1 MRTILKIFMMLFCV
15 FSYAQTTVTGSITDK
30 NSQPLSG
37 ATIIIVGTSTGVV
50 ADFDGNYSITSDMD
64 TPFSIE
70 ASSVGFK
77 AMSAEVNSSS
87 TVDFVLEDN
96 SALDEVVV
104 SASRTPQRIFES
116 PVTIERFGIKD
127 IRNTASADFYDG
139 LENLKGVD
147 INVNS
152 LTFKAINTRGFATF
166 ANTRFVQLVDG
177 MDNSAPALNFPLG
190 NLLGMTETD
199 VLSVEII
206 PGASSALYGA
216 NAFNGILLME
226 SKNPFDHQGISGQ
239 YKHGITSQDAAGGDN
254 EFRDLQVR
262 WGHKFSDKV
271 AMKINF
277 AYLRGTDWIANSEVD
292 KLGRVDENGVGLTRA
307 AYNHDGI
314 NIYGDEV
321 ATNINGVA
329 QQMEML
335 GLLPAGAS
343 ALVPS
348 VVVSRTG
355 YKEVNLT
362 DHVARSKK
370 ADWGLYWRPDGTDN
384 LEIQYVGKYGTGETV
399 YQGTNRYAIENFLMT
414 QHKLEVKHSNF
425 FARAYVTEDN
435 AGDSYDMNFTAINI
449 NRSWKGDTQWFGEY
463 VGGIVQGTLGGL
475 NIDQAHALGR
485 AAADTGRLIPG
496 TQEYQDAFNAVITDP
511 DLTTGAKFQDESKV
525 YHSDF
530 NYNFGHMWDWAE
542 VQVGG
547 SYREY
552 SLNSSGTIY
561 TDYDGPITYGDM
573 GIYTQLVKDM
583 LDDRLRLTA
592 AARYDKAE
600 FSDGAV
606 TPRVALAYTAGENRN
621 HNLRVSYQTGY
632 RNPTT
637 QDLFI
642 GLDVGLAR
650 LVGSSPDNPAR
661 YSRNFGTAEAP
672 LGYPISAAG
681 QVATGLPANLPY
693 GAITGESAFSNSF
706 SVSSVQAFAATGNP
720 GLLQDSGVEYV
731 EAERLQS
738 VEIGYR
744 AKLSPT
750 FTIDASAYKNA
761 YENFISTEAVI
772 SPLYGQV
779 GDNAASIL
787 AIANGDFETW
797 SAYTNADAEVESW
810 GASIG
815 IIAKVLKNYD
825 LSANYT
831 KSVLEFDEE
840 KYPDFAT
847 YWNTPEHKVKVQF
860 GNTNILENV
869 GFNVAWRWFSD
880 FYWESTFGNGDVPAT
895 HVIDAQINFSLP
907 KLNST
912 IKIGG
917 ANLGS
922 HEYFTAFGSGFI
934 GQQYYISW
942 TAFN

>member
-15 FSYAQTTVTGSITDK
+15 FSYAQTTVTGSITDR

-37 ATIIIVGTSTGVV
+37 ATVVIVGTSTGVV

-64 TPFSIE
+64 TPFTIE

-96 SALDEVVV
+96 TALDEVVV

-127 IRNTASADFYDG
+127 IKTNASADFYDG

-239 YKHGITSQDAAGGDN
+239 YKHGITSQDAAGDN

-271 AMKINF
+271 AMKVNF
-277 AYLRGTDWIANSEVD
+277 AFLLGTDWIADSEVD

-321 ATNINGVA
+321 ATNIKNVA
-329 QQMEML
+329 QLMEVG

-355 YKEVNLT
+355 YREVDLT

-370 ADWGLYWRPDGTDN
+370 ADWGLYWRPDGTDD

-414 QHKLEVKHSNF
+414 QHKLEVKSPNF
-425 FARAYVTEDN
+425 FVRTYMNSDN

-449 NRSWKGDTQWFGEY
+449 NRSWKSDNQWFGEY
-463 VGGIVQGTLGGL
+463 VGGIVGGTLAGL
-475 NIDQAHALGR
+475 TMDAAHALGR
-485 AAADTGRLIPG
+485 ATADTGRLIPG
-496 TQEYQDAFNAVITDP
+496 TQAYMDAKEAVITNP

-525 YHSDF
+525 YHSDW

-547 SYREY
+547 SYRNYE
-552 SLNSSGTIY
+552 LNSSGTIY
-561 TDYDGPITYGDM
+561 TDYDGPINYGDV
-573 GIYTQLVKDM
+573 GVYTQVVKDM
-583 LDDRLRLTA
+583 LDDKLRLTA

-600 FSDGAV
+600 FSDGAI
-606 TPRVALAYTAGENRN
+606 TPRVALAYTAGEYDN
-621 HNLRVSYQTGY
+621 HNFRVSYQTGY

-642 GLDVGLAR
+642 GLDVGIAR

-661 YSRNFGTAEAP
+661 FVRDYSV
-672 LGYPISAAG
+672 SAAG
-681 QVATGLPANLPY
+681 QQLGIPATVTL
-693 GAITGESAFSNSF
+693 TGESAFNNSF
-706 SVSSVQAFAATGNP
+706 SASSVQAMAATGNP
-720 GLLQDSGVEYV
+720 ALLQASGVEYV

-738 VEIGYR
+738 IEFGYR

-750 FTIDASAYKNA
+750 FIIDANLYRNA

-772 SPLYGQV
+772 SPYYGQV
-779 GDNAASIL
+779 GDNSLSVL
-787 AIANGDFETW
+787 AIANGDFETY

-810 GASIG
+810 GATFGMSTKIF
-815 IIAKVLKNYD
+815 KNYD

-840 KYPDFAT
+840 LYPDFST

-860 GNTNILENV
+860 GNTSLFENV

-895 HVIDAQINFSLP
+895 HVIDAQINFTLP
-907 KLNST
+907 KFKST

-917 ANLGS
+917 ANIGS
-922 HEYFTAFGSGFI
+922 QEYYTAFGSGFI

-942 TAFN
+942 TANNL

>member
-15 FSYAQTTVTGSITDK
+15 FSYAQTTVTGSITDR

-37 ATIIIVGTSTGVV
+37 ATVVIVGTSTGVV

-64 TPFSIE
+64 TPFTIE

-96 SALDEVVV
+96 TALDEVVV

-127 IRNTASADFYDG
+127 IKTNASADFYDG

-239 YKHGITSQDAAGGDN
+239 YKHGITSQDAAGDN

-271 AMKINF
+271 AMKVNF
-277 AYLRGTDWIANSEVD
+277 AYLLGTDWIADSEVD

-321 ATNINGVA
+321 ATNIKNVA
-329 QQMEML
+329 QLMEVG

-355 YKEVNLT
+355 YREVDLT

-370 ADWGLYWRPDGTDN
+370 ADWGLYWRPDGTDD

-414 QHKLEVKHSNF
+414 QHKLEVKSPNF
-425 FARAYVTEDN
+425 FVRTYMNSDN

-449 NRSWKGDTQWFGEY
+449 NRSWKSDNQWFGEY
-463 VGGIVQGTLGGL
+463 VGGIVGGTLAGL
-475 NIDQAHALGR
+475 TMDAAHALGR
-485 AAADTGRLIPG
+485 ATADTGRLIPG
-496 TQEYQDAFNAVITDP
+496 TQAYMDAKEAVITNP

-525 YHSDF
+525 YHSDW

-547 SYREY
+547 SYRNYE
-552 SLNSSGTIY
+552 LNSSGTIY
-561 TDYDGPITYGDM
+561 TDYDGPINYGDV
-573 GIYTQLVKDM
+573 GVYTQVVKDM
-583 LDDRLRLTA
+583 LDDKLRLTA

-600 FSDGAV
+600 FSDGAI
-606 TPRVALAYTAGENRN
+606 TPRVALAYTAGEYDN
-621 HNLRVSYQTGY
+621 HNFRVSYQTGY

-642 GLDVGLAR
+642 GLDVGIAR

-661 YSRNFGTAEAP
+661 FVRDYSV
-672 LGYPISAAG
+672 SAAG
-681 QVATGLPANLPY
+681 QQLGIPATVTL
-693 GAITGESAFSNSF
+693 TGESAFNNSF
-706 SVSSVQAFAATGNP
+706 SASSVQAMAATGNP
-720 GLLQDSGVEYV
+720 ALLQASGVEYV

-738 VEIGYR
+738 IEFGYR

-750 FTIDASAYKNA
+750 FIIDANLYRNA

-772 SPLYGQV
+772 SPYYGQV
-779 GDNAASIL
+779 GDNSLSIL
-787 AIANGDFETW
+787 AIANGDFETY

-810 GASIG
+810 GATFGMSTKIF
-815 IIAKVLKNYD
+815 KNYD

-840 KYPDFAT
+840 LYPDFST

-860 GNTNILENV
+860 GNTSLFENV

-895 HVIDAQINFSLP
+895 HVIDAQINFTLP
-907 KLNST
+907 KLKST

-917 ANLGS
+917 ANIGS
-922 HEYFTAFGSGFI
+922 QEYYTAFGSGFI

-942 TAFN
+942 TANNL

>member
-1 MRTILKIFMMLFCV
+1 V
-15 FSYAQTTVTGSITDK
+15 FSYAQTTVTGSITDR

-37 ATIIIVGTSTGVV
+37 ATVVIVGTSTGVV

-64 TPFSIE
+64 TPFTIE

-96 SALDEVVV
+96 TALDEVVV

-127 IRNTASADFYDG
+127 IKTNASADFYDG

-239 YKHGITSQDAAGGDN
+239 YKHGITSQDAAGDN

-271 AMKINF
+271 AMKVNF
-277 AYLRGTDWIANSEVD
+277 AFLLGTDWIADSEVD

-321 ATNINGVA
+321 ATNIKNVA
-329 QQMEML
+329 QLMEVG

-355 YKEVNLT
+355 YREVDLT

-370 ADWGLYWRPDGTDN
+370 ADWGLYWRPDGTDD

-414 QHKLEVKHSNF
+414 QHKLEVKSPNF
-425 FARAYVTEDN
+425 FVRTYMNSDN

-449 NRSWKGDTQWFGEY
+449 NRSWKSDNQWFGEY
-463 VGGIVQGTLGGL
+463 VGGIVGGTLAGL
-475 NIDQAHALGR
+475 TMDAAHALGR
-485 AAADTGRLIPG
+485 ATADTGRLIPG
-496 TQEYQDAFNAVITDP
+496 TQAYMDAKEAVITNP

-525 YHSDF
+525 YHSDW

-547 SYREY
+547 SYRNYE
-552 SLNSSGTIY
+552 LNSSGTIY
-561 TDYDGPITYGDM
+561 TDYDGPINYGDV
-573 GIYTQLVKDM
+573 GVYTQVVKDM
-583 LDDRLRLTA
+583 LDDKLRLTA

-600 FSDGAV
+600 FSDGAI
-606 TPRVALAYTAGENRN
+606 TPRVALAYTAGEYDN
-621 HNLRVSYQTGY
+621 HNFRVSYQTGY

-642 GLDVGLAR
+642 GLDVGIAR

-661 YSRNFGTAEAP
+661 FVRDYSV
-672 LGYPISAAG
+672 SAAG
-681 QVATGLPANLPY
+681 QQLGIPATVTL
-693 GAITGESAFSNSF
+693 TGESAFNNSF
-706 SVSSVQAFAATGNP
+706 SASSVQAMAATGNP
-720 GLLQDSGVEYV
+720 ALLQASGVEYV

-738 VEIGYR
+738 IEFGYR

-750 FTIDASAYKNA
+750 FIIDANLYRNA

-772 SPLYGQV
+772 SPYYGQV
-779 GDNAASIL
+779 GDNSLSVL
-787 AIANGDFETW
+787 AIANGDFETY

-810 GASIG
+810 GATFGMSTKIF
-815 IIAKVLKNYD
+815 KNYD

-840 KYPDFAT
+840 LYPDFST

-860 GNTNILENV
+860 GNTSLFENV

-895 HVIDAQINFSLP
+895 HVIDAQINFTLP
-907 KLNST
+907 KLKST

-917 ANLGS
+917 ANIGS
-922 HEYFTAFGSGFI
+922 QEYYTAFGSGFI

-942 TAFN
+942 TANNL

>member
-15 FSYAQTTVTGSITDK
+15 FSYAQTTVTGSITDR

-37 ATIIIVGTSTGVV
+37 ATVVIVGTSTGVV

-64 TPFSIE
+64 TPFTIE

-96 SALDEVVV
+96 TALDEVVV

-127 IRNTASADFYDG
+127 IKTNASADFYDG

-239 YKHGITSQDAAGGDN
+239 YKHGITSQDAAGDN

-271 AMKINF
+271 AMKVNF
-277 AYLRGTDWIANSEVD
+277 AYLRGTDWIADSEVD

-321 ATNINGVA
+321 ATNIKNVA
-329 QQMEML
+329 QLMEVG

-355 YKEVNLT
+355 YREVDLT

-370 ADWGLYWRPDGTDN
+370 ADWGLYWRPDGTDD

-414 QHKLEVKHSNF
+414 QHKLEVKSPNF
-425 FARAYVTEDN
+425 FVRTYMNSDN

-449 NRSWKGDTQWFGEY
+449 NRSWKSDNQWFGEY
-463 VGGIVQGTLGGL
+463 VGGIVGGTLAGL
-475 NIDQAHALGR
+475 TMDAAHALGR
-485 AAADTGRLIPG
+485 ATADTGRLIPG
-496 TQEYQDAFNAVITDP
+496 TQAYMDAKEAVITNP

-525 YHSDF
+525 YHSDW

-547 SYREY
+547 SYRNYE
-552 SLNSSGTIY
+552 LNSSGTIY
-561 TDYDGPITYGDM
+561 TDYDGPINYGD
-573 GIYTQLVKDM
+573 GGVYTQVVKDM
-583 LDDRLRLTA
+583 LDDKLRLTA

-600 FSDGAV
+600 FSDGAI
-606 TPRVALAYTAGENRN
+606 TPRVALAYTAGEYDN
-621 HNLRVSYQTGY
+621 HNFRVSYQTGY

-642 GLDVGLAR
+642 GLDVGIAR

-661 YSRNFGTAEAP
+661 FVRDYSV
-672 LGYPISAAG
+672 SAAG
-681 QVATGLPANLPY
+681 QQLGIPATVTL
-693 GAITGESAFSNSF
+693 TGESAFNNSF
-706 SVSSVQAFAATGNP
+706 SASSVQAMAATGNP
-720 GLLQDSGVEYV
+720 ALLQASGVEYV

-738 VEIGYR
+738 IEFGYR

-750 FTIDASAYKNA
+750 FIIDANLYRNA

-772 SPLYGQV
+772 SPYYGQV
-779 GDNAASIL
+779 GDNSLSIL
-787 AIANGDFETW
+787 AIANGDFETY

-810 GASIG
+810 GATFGMSTKIF
-815 IIAKVLKNYD
+815 KNYD

-840 KYPDFAT
+840 LYPDFST

-860 GNTNILENV
+860 GNTSLFENV

-895 HVIDAQINFSLP
+895 HVIDAQINFTLP
-907 KLNST
+907 KLKST

-917 ANLGS
+917 ANIGS
-922 HEYFTAFGSGFI
+922 QEYYTAFGSGFI

-942 TAFN
+942 TANNL

>member
-15 FSYAQTTVTGSITDK
+15 FSYAQTTVTGSITDR

-37 ATIIIVGTSTGVV
+37 ATVVIVGTSTGVV

-64 TPFSIE
+64 TPFTIE

-96 SALDEVVV
+96 TALDEVVV

-127 IRNTASADFYDG
+127 IKTNASADFYDG

-226 SKNPFDHQGISGQ
+226 SKSPFDHQGISGQ
-239 YKHGITSQDAAGGDN
+239 YKHGITSQDAAGDN

-271 AMKINF
+271 AMKVNF
-277 AYLRGTDWIANSEVD
+277 AFLLGTDWIADSEVD

-321 ATNINGVA
+321 ATNIKNVA
-329 QQMEML
+329 QLMETG

-355 YKEVNLT
+355 YREVDLT

-370 ADWGLYWRPDGTDN
+370 ADWGLYWRPDGTDD

-414 QHKLEVKHSNF
+414 QHKLEVKSPNF
-425 FARAYVTEDN
+425 FVRTYMNSDN

-449 NRSWKGDTQWFGEY
+449 NRSWKSDNQWFGEY
-463 VGGIVQGTLGGL
+463 VGGIVGGTLAGL
-475 NIDQAHALGR
+475 TMDAAHALGR
-485 AAADTGRLIPG
+485 ATADTGRLIPG
-496 TQEYQDAFNAVITDP
+496 TQAYMDAKEAVITNP

-525 YHSDF
+525 YHSDW

-547 SYREY
+547 SYRNYE
-552 SLNSSGTIY
+552 LNSSGTIY
-561 TDYDGPITYGDM
+561 TDYDGPINYGDV
-573 GIYTQLVKDM
+573 GVYTQVVKDM
-583 LDDRLRLTA
+583 LDDKLRLTA

-600 FSDGAV
+600 FSDGAI
-606 TPRVALAYTAGENRN
+606 TPRVALAYTAGEYDN
-621 HNLRVSYQTGY
+621 HNFRVSYQTGY

-642 GLDVGLAR
+642 GLDVGIAR

-661 YSRNFGTAEAP
+661 FVRDYSV
-672 LGYPISAAG
+672 SAAG
-681 QVATGLPANLPY
+681 QQLGIPATVTL
-693 GAITGESAFSNSF
+693 TGESAFNNSF
-706 SVSSVQAFAATGNP
+706 SASSVQAMAATGNP
-720 GLLQDSGVEYV
+720 ALLQASGVEYV

-738 VEIGYR
+738 IEFGYR

-750 FTIDASAYKNA
+750 FIIAANLYRNA

-772 SPLYGQV
+772 SPYYGQV
-779 GDNAASIL
+779 GDNSLSVL
-787 AIANGDFETW
+787 AIANGDFETY

-810 GASIG
+810 GATFGMSTKIF
-815 IIAKVLKNYD
+815 KNYD

-840 KYPDFAT
+840 LYPDFST

-860 GNTNILENV
+860 GNTSLFENV

-895 HVIDAQINFSLP
+895 HVIDAQINFTLP
-907 KLNST
+907 KLKST

-917 ANLGS
+917 ANIGS
-922 HEYFTAFGSGFI
+922 QEYYTAFGSGFI

-942 TAFN
+942 TANNL

>member
-1 MRTILKIFMMLFCV
+1 MLFCV
-15 FSYAQTTVTGSITDK
+15 FSYAQTTVTGSITDR

-37 ATIIIVGTSTGVV
+37 ATVVIVGTSTGVV

-64 TPFSIE
+64 TPFTIE

-96 SALDEVVV
+96 TALDEVVV

-127 IRNTASADFYDG
+127 IKTNASADFYDG

-239 YKHGITSQDAAGGDN
+239 YKHGITSQDAAGDN

-271 AMKINF
+271 AMKVNF
-277 AYLRGTDWIANSEVD
+277 AFLLGTDWIADSEVD

-321 ATNINGVA
+321 ATNIKNVA
-329 QQMEML
+329 QLMEVG

-355 YKEVNLT
+355 YREVDLT

-370 ADWGLYWRPDGTDN
+370 ADWGLYWRPDGTDD

-414 QHKLEVKHSNF
+414 QHKLEVKSPNF
-425 FARAYVTEDN
+425 FVRTYMNSDN

-449 NRSWKGDTQWFGEY
+449 NRSWKSDNQWFGEY
-463 VGGIVQGTLGGL
+463 VGGIVGGTLAGL
-475 NIDQAHALGR
+475 TMDAAHALGR
-485 AAADTGRLIPG
+485 ATADTGRLIPG
-496 TQEYQDAFNAVITDP
+496 TQAYMDAKEAVITNP

-525 YHSDF
+525 YHSDW

-547 SYREY
+547 SYRNYE
-552 SLNSSGTIY
+552 LNSSGTIY
-561 TDYDGPITYGDM
+561 TDYDGPINYGDV
-573 GIYTQLVKDM
+573 GVYTQVVKDM
-583 LDDRLRLTA
+583 LDDKLRLTA

-600 FSDGAV
+600 FSDGAI
-606 TPRVALAYTAGENRN
+606 TPRVALAYTAGEYDN
-621 HNLRVSYQTGY
+621 HNFRVSYQTGY

-642 GLDVGLAR
+642 GLDVGIAR

-661 YSRNFGTAEAP
+661 FVRDYSV
-672 LGYPISAAG
+672 SAAG
-681 QVATGLPANLPY
+681 QQLGIPATVTL
-693 GAITGESAFSNSF
+693 TGESAFNNSF
-706 SVSSVQAFAATGNP
+706 SASSVQAMAATGNP
-720 GLLQDSGVEYV
+720 ALLQASGVEYV

-738 VEIGYR
+738 IEFGYR

-750 FTIDASAYKNA
+750 FIIDANLYRNA

-772 SPLYGQV
+772 SPYYGQV
-779 GDNAASIL
+779 GDNSLSVL
-787 AIANGDFETW
+787 AIANGDFETY

-810 GASIG
+810 GATFGMSTKIF
-815 IIAKVLKNYD
+815 KNYD

-840 KYPDFAT
+840 LYPDFST

-860 GNTNILENV
+860 GNTSLFENV

-895 HVIDAQINFSLP
+895 HVIDAQINFTLP
-907 KLNST
+907 KLKSI

-917 ANLGS
+917 ANIGS
-922 HEYFTAFGSGFI
+922 QEYYTAFGSGFI

-942 TAFN
+942 TANNL

>member
-15 FSYAQTTVTGSITDK
+15 FSYAQTTVTGSVTDR

-37 ATIIIVGTSTGVV
+37 ATVVIVGTSTGVI

-64 TPFSIE
+64 TPFSLE

-77 AMSAEVNSSS
+77 AMSAEVSSSS
-87 TVDFVLEDN
+87 TVNFVLEDD

-127 IRNTASADFYDG
+127 IKNTASADFYDG

-152 LTFKAINTRGFATF
+152 LTFKAINTRGFSTF

-199 VLSVEII
+199 VLSVELI

-226 SKNPFDHQGISGQ
+226 SKSPFDHQGISGQ
-239 YKHGITSQDAAGGDN
+239 YKHGITSQDAAGDN

-271 AMKINF
+271 AMKVNF
-277 AYLRGTDWIANSEVD
+277 AYLRGTDWIADSEVD

-307 AYNHDGI
+307 AHHHDGI

-329 QQMEML
+329 QIMEGM
-335 GLLPAGAS
+335 GLLPAGGS

-348 VVVSRTG
+348 TVVTRTG
-355 YKEVNLT
+355 YREVDLT

-370 ADWGLYWRPDGTDN
+370 ADWGVYWRPNADD
-384 LEIQYVGKYGTGETV
+384 LEVSYIGKIGTGETV
-399 YQGTNRYAIENFLMT
+399 YQGTNRYGIENFTMS
-414 QHKLEVKHSNF
+414 QHKLEVKNDNF
-425 FARAYVTEDN
+425 TVRGYMTADK

-449 NRSWKGDTQWFGEY
+449 NRMWKPDLNWFAEY
-463 VGGIVQGTLGGL
+463 VGGIVNGTLGGL
-475 NIDQAHALGR
+475 TIDQAHALGR
-485 AAADTGRLIPG
+485 NTADTGRLMPG
-496 TQEYQDAFNAVITDP
+496 TQAYADAFESVITNP

-525 YHSDF
+525 YHTDF
-530 NYNFGHMWDWAE
+530 NYNFGHMWDWME

-547 SYREY
+547 SYRNYE
-552 SLNSSGTIY
+552 LNSSGTIF
-561 TDYDGPITYGDM
+561 TDYDGPINYGDM
-573 GIYTQLVKDM
+573 GLYTQMVKDM
-583 LDDRLRLTA
+583 ADDRLRVTI

-600 FSDGAV
+600 FSDGAI
-606 TPRVALAYTAGENRN
+606 TPRVALAYTAGKNKN
-621 HNLRVSYQTGY
+621 HNIRVSYQTGY

-642 GLDVGLAR
+642 GLDVGIAR
-650 LVGSSPDNPAR
+650 LIGSSPDNPSR
-661 YSRNFGTAEAP
+661 YVRDYAV
-672 LGYPISAAG
+672 SAAG
-681 QVATGLPANLPY
+681 QALGVPASVTL
-693 GAITGESAFSNSF
+693 TGESAFNNSF
-706 SVSSVQAFAATGNP
+706 SAASVQAMAATGNP

-731 EAERLQS
+731 KPEQMQS
-738 VEIGYR
+738 VEIGWR

-750 FTIDASAYKNA
+750 FTVDANVYKNA
-761 YENFISTEAVI
+761 YQDFISTEAVI
-772 SPLYGQV
+772 SPYYGVV
-779 GDNAASIL
+779 GDNSLSVL
-787 AIANGDFETW
+787 AIANGDFETY
-797 SAYTNADAEVESW
+797 SAYTNTDAEIESW
-810 GASIG
+810 GATIG
-815 IIAKVLKNYD
+815 VRTKIFNDYD

-831 KSVLEFDEE
+831 KSVLQFDEE
-840 KYPDFAT
+840 AYPDFST
-847 YWNTPEHKVKVQF
+847 NWNTPEDKWKVQF
-860 GNTNILENV
+860 GNTNLFDNV

-880 FYWESTFGNGDVPAT
+880 FYWEATFGNGDVPST
-895 HVIDAQINFSLP
+895 HVIDAQINFTLP
-907 KLNST
+907 KWNST

-917 ANLGS
+917 ANIGGD
-922 HEYFTAFGSGFI
+922 EYFTAFGSGFI
-934 GQQYYISW
+934 GTQYYISW
-942 TAFN
+942 TANN

>member
-15 FSYAQTTVTGSITDK
+15 FSYAQTTVTGSITDR

-37 ATIIIVGTSTGVV
+37 ATVVIVGTSTGVV

-64 TPFSIE
+64 TPFTIE

-96 SALDEVVV
+96 TALDEVVV

-127 IRNTASADFYDG
+127 IKTNASADFYDG

-239 YKHGITSQDAAGGDN
+239 YKHGITSQDAAGDN

-271 AMKINF
+271 AMKVNF
-277 AYLRGTDWIANSEVD
+277 AYLLGTDWIADSEVD

-321 ATNINGVA
+321 ATNIKNVA
-329 QQMEML
+329 QLMEVG

-355 YKEVNLT
+355 YREVDLT

-370 ADWGLYWRPDGTDN
+370 ADWGLYWRPDGTDD

-414 QHKLEVKHSNF
+414 QHKLEVKSPNF
-425 FARAYVTEDN
+425 FVRTYVNSDN

-449 NRSWKGDTQWFGEY
+449 NRSWKSDNQWFGEY
-463 VGGIVQGTLGGL
+463 VGGIVGGTLAGL
-475 NIDQAHALGR
+475 TMDAAHALGR
-485 AAADTGRLIPG
+485 ATADTGRLIPG
-496 TQEYQDAFNAVITDP
+496 TQAYMDAKEAVITNP

-525 YHSDF
+525 YHSDW

-547 SYREY
+547 SYRNYE
-552 SLNSSGTIY
+552 LNSSGTIY
-561 TDYDGPITYGDM
+561 TDYDGPINYGDV
-573 GIYTQLVKDM
+573 GVYTQVVKDM
-583 LDDRLRLTA
+583 LDDKLRLTA

-600 FSDGAV
+600 FSDGAI
-606 TPRVALAYTAGENRN
+606 TPRVALAYTAGEYDN
-621 HNLRVSYQTGY
+621 HNFRVSYQTGY

-642 GLDVGLAR
+642 GLDVGIAR

-661 YSRNFGTAEAP
+661 FVRDYSV
-672 LGYPISAAG
+672 SAAG
-681 QVATGLPANLPY
+681 QQLGIPATVTL
-693 GAITGESAFSNSF
+693 TGESAFNNSF
-706 SVSSVQAFAATGNP
+706 SASSVQAMAATGNP
-720 GLLQDSGVEYV
+720 ALLQASGVEYV

-738 VEIGYR
+738 IEFGYR

-750 FTIDASAYKNA
+750 FIIDANLYRNA

-772 SPLYGQV
+772 SPYYGQV
-779 GDNAASIL
+779 GDNSLSIL
-787 AIANGDFETW
+787 AIANGDFETY

-810 GASIG
+810 GATFGMSTKIF
-815 IIAKVLKNYD
+815 KNYD

-840 KYPDFAT
+840 LYPDFST

-860 GNTNILENV
+860 GNTSLFENV

-895 HVIDAQINFSLP
+895 HVIDAQINFTLP
-907 KLNST
+907 KLKST

-917 ANLGS
+917 ANIGS
-922 HEYFTAFGSGFI
+922 QEYYTAFGSGFI

-942 TAFN
+942 TANNL

>member
-1 MRTILKIFMMLFCV
+1 MMLFCV
-15 FSYAQTTVTGSITDK
+15 FSYAQTTVTGSITDR

-37 ATIIIVGTSTGVV
+37 ATVVIVGTSTGVV

-64 TPFSIE
+64 TPFTIE

-96 SALDEVVV
+96 TALDEVVV

-127 IRNTASADFYDG
+127 IKTNASADFYDG

-239 YKHGITSQDAAGGDN
+239 YKHGITSQDAAGDN

-271 AMKINF
+271 AMKVNF
-277 AYLRGTDWIANSEVD
+277 AFLLGTDWIADSEVD

-321 ATNINGVA
+321 ATNIKNVA
-329 QQMEML
+329 QLMEVG

-355 YKEVNLT
+355 YREVDLT

-370 ADWGLYWRPDGTDN
+370 ADWGLYWRPDGTDD

-414 QHKLEVKHSNF
+414 QHKLEVKSPNF
-425 FARAYVTEDN
+425 FVRTYMNSDN

-449 NRSWKGDTQWFGEY
+449 NRSWKSDNQWFGEY
-463 VGGIVQGTLGGL
+463 VGGIVGGTLAGL
-475 NIDQAHALGR
+475 TMDAAHALGR
-485 AAADTGRLIPG
+485 ATADTGRLIPG
-496 TQEYQDAFNAVITDP
+496 TQAYMDAKEAVITNP

-525 YHSDF
+525 YHSDW

-547 SYREY
+547 SYRNYE
-552 SLNSSGTIY
+552 LNSSGTIY
-561 TDYDGPITYGDM
+561 TDYDGPINYGDV
-573 GIYTQLVKDM
+573 GVYTQVVKDM
-583 LDDRLRLTA
+583 LDDKLRLTA

-600 FSDGAV
+600 FSDGAI
-606 TPRVALAYTAGENRN
+606 TPRVALAYTAGEYDN
-621 HNLRVSYQTGY
+621 HNFRVSYQTGY

-642 GLDVGLAR
+642 GLDVGIAR

-661 YSRNFGTAEAP
+661 FVRDYSV
-672 LGYPISAAG
+672 SAAG
-681 QVATGLPANLPY
+681 QQLGIPATVTL
-693 GAITGESAFSNSF
+693 TGESAFNNSF
-706 SVSSVQAFAATGNP
+706 SASSVQAMAATGNP
-720 GLLQDSGVEYV
+720 ALLQASGVEYV

-738 VEIGYR
+738 IEFGYR

-750 FTIDASAYKNA
+750 FIIDANLYRNA

-772 SPLYGQV
+772 SPYYGQV
-779 GDNAASIL
+779 GDNSLSVL
-787 AIANGDFETW
+787 AIANGDFETY

-810 GASIG
+810 GATFGMSTKIF
-815 IIAKVLKNYD
+815 KNYD

-840 KYPDFAT
+840 LYPDFST

-860 GNTNILENV
+860 GNTSLFENV

-895 HVIDAQINFSLP
+895 HVIDAQINFTLP
-907 KLNST
+907 KLKST

-917 ANLGS
+917 ANIGS
-922 HEYFTAFGSGFI
+922 QEYYTAFGSGFI

-942 TAFN
+942 TANNL

>member
-1 MRTILKIFMMLFCV
+1 V
-15 FSYAQTTVTGSITDK
+15 FSYAQTTVTGSVTDR

-37 ATIIIVGTSTGVV
+37 ATVIIVGTSTGVV

-77 AMSAEVNSSS
+77 AMSAEVSSSS

-96 SALDEVVV
+96 TALDEVVV

-116 PVTIERFGIKD
+116 PVTVERFGIKD
-127 IRNTASADFYDG
+127 IKTTASADFYDG

-226 SKNPFDHQGISGQ
+226 SKNPFDFQGVSGQ
-239 YKHGITSQDAAGGDN
+239 YKHGITSQEAAGGDN

-262 WGHKFSDKV
+262 FGHKFSDKV
-271 AMKINF
+271 AMKVNF
-277 AYLRGTDWIANSEVD
+277 AYLRGTDWVADSEVD

-321 ATNINGVA
+321 ATDINGVA
-329 QQMEML
+329 QLMEAG

-348 VVVSRTG
+348 TVVTRTG
-355 YKEVNLT
+355 YREVDLT

-370 ADWGLYWRPDGTDN
+370 ADWGLYWRPDGTDA

-399 YQGTNRYAIENFLMT
+399 YQGTNRYGIENFIMT
-414 QHKLEVKHSNF
+414 QHKLEVKSPNF
-425 FARAYVTEDN
+425 FVRTYVNADN

-449 NRSWKGDTQWFGEY
+449 NRSWKSDNQWFGEY
-463 VGGIVQGTLGGL
+463 VGGIVGGTLAGL
-475 NIDQAHALGR
+475 TLDAAHALGR
-485 AAADTGRLIPG
+485 ATADTGRLMPG
-496 TQEYQDAFNAVITDP
+496 TQAYMDAFETVVNNP

-525 YHSDF
+525 YNTDF

-547 SYREY
+547 SYRMYE
-552 SLNSSGTIY
+552 LNSSGTIY
-561 TDYDGPITYGDM
+561 TDYDGPINYGDI
-573 GIYTQLVKDM
+573 GVYTQITKDM
-583 LDDRLRLTA
+583 LDDRVRLTA

-600 FSDGAV
+600 FSDGAI
-606 TPRVALAYTAGENRN
+606 TPRVGFSYTAGKYKN

-642 GLDVGLAR
+642 GLDVGIAR
-650 LVGSSPDNPAR
+650 LIGSSPDNPSR
-661 YSRNFGTAEAP
+661 FIRDYSV
-672 LGYPISAAG
+672 SAAG
-681 QVATGLPANLPY
+681 QALGMPAMVTL
-693 GAITGESAFSNSF
+693 TGESAFNNSF
-706 SVSSVQAFAATGNP
+706 SASSVQAMAATGNP
-720 GLLQDSGVEYV
+720 GLLEASGVEYV

-738 VEIGYR
+738 IEFGYR
-744 AKLSPT
+744 GKLSPT
-750 FTIDASAYKNA
+750 FIVDANIYRNA

-772 SPLYGQV
+772 SPYYGQV
-779 GDNAASIL
+779 GDNTLSVL
-787 AIANGDFETW
+787 AIANGDFETY
-797 SAYTNADAEVESW
+797 SAYTNADVDIKSW
-810 GASIG
+810 GAAIG
-815 IIAKVLKNYD
+815 IVTKIFKEWD

-831 KSVLEFDEE
+831 KSMLEFDEE
-840 KYPDFAT
+840 LYPDFST
-847 YWNTPEHKVKVQF
+847 NWNTPEHKVKVQF
-860 GNTNILENV
+860 GNTNIFDNV
-869 GFNVAWRWFSD
+869 GFNVAWRYFSD

-895 HVIDAQINFSLP
+895 HVIDAQINFTIP

-917 ANLGS
+917 SNLGS
-922 HEYFTAFGSGFI
+922 QEYFTAFGSGFI

-942 TAFN
+942 TANNL

>member
-15 FSYAQTTVTGSITDK
+15 FSYAQTTVTGSITDR

-37 ATIIIVGTSTGVV
+37 ATVVIVGTSTGVV

-64 TPFSIE
+64 TPFTIE
-70 ASSVGFK
+70 ASSVGFR
-77 AMSAEVNSSS
+77 AMSAEVSSSS
-87 TVDFVLEDN
+87 TVNFVLEDN
-96 SALDEVVV
+96 TALDEVVV

-127 IRNTASADFYDG
+127 IKTNASADFYDG

-239 YKHGITSQDAAGGDN
+239 YKHGVTSQDAAGDN

-271 AMKINF
+271 AMKVNF
-277 AYLRGTDWIANSEVD
+277 AYLRGTDWIADSEVD

-321 ATNINGVA
+321 ATNIKNVA
-329 QQMEML
+329 QLMEVG

-355 YKEVNLT
+355 YREVDLT

-370 ADWGLYWRPDGTDN
+370 ADWGLYWRPDGTDD

-414 QHKLEVKHSNF
+414 QHKLEVKSPNF
-425 FARAYVTEDN
+425 FVRTYMNSDN

-449 NRSWKGDTQWFGEY
+449 NRSWKSDNQWFGEY
-463 VGGIVQGTLGGL
+463 VGGIVGGTLAGL
-475 NIDQAHALGR
+475 TMDAAHALGR
-485 AAADTGRLIPG
+485 ATADTGRLIPG
-496 TQEYQDAFNAVITDP
+496 TQEYMDAKEAVITNP

-525 YHSDF
+525 YHSDW

-547 SYREY
+547 SYRNYE
-552 SLNSSGTIY
+552 LNSSGTIY
-561 TDYDGPITYGDM
+561 TDYDGPINYGDV
-573 GIYTQLVKDM
+573 GVYTQVVKDM
-583 LDDRLRLTA
+583 LDDKLRLTA

-600 FSDGAV
+600 FSDGAI
-606 TPRVALAYTAGENRN
+606 TPRVALAYTAGEYDN
-621 HNLRVSYQTGY
+621 HNFRVSYQTGY

-642 GLDVGLAR
+642 GLDVGIAR

-661 YSRNFGTAEAP
+661 FVRDYSV
-672 LGYPISAAG
+672 SAAG
-681 QVATGLPANLPY
+681 QQLGIPATVTL
-693 GAITGESAFSNSF
+693 TGESAFNNSF
-706 SVSSVQAFAATGNP
+706 SASSVQAMAATGNP
-720 GLLQDSGVEYV
+720 ALLQASGVEYV

-738 VEIGYR
+738 IEFGYR

-750 FTIDASAYKNA
+750 FIIDANLYRNS

-772 SPLYGQV
+772 SPYYGQV
-779 GDNAASIL
+779 GDNSLSVL
-787 AIANGDFETW
+787 AIANGDFETY

-810 GASIG
+810 GATFGMATKIF
-815 IIAKVLKNYD
+815 KNYD

-840 KYPDFAT
+840 LYPDFST

-860 GNTNILENV
+860 GNTSLFENV

-895 HVIDAQINFSLP
+895 HVIDAQINFTLP
-907 KLNST
+907 KLKST

-917 ANLGS
+917 ANIGS
-922 HEYFTAFGSGFI
+922 QEYYTAFGSGFI

-942 TAFN
+942 TANNL